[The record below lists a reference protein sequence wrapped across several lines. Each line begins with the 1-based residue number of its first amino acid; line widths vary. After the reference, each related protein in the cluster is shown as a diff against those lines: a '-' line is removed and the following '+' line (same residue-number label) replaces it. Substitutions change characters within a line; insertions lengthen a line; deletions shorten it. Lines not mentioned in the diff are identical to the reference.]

1 MQVFLQML
9 KCKLHG
15 AIVTEANL
23 EYQGSI
29 SIDRD
34 LIDQAGFLIG
44 EKVLVAD
51 MASGNRFET
60 YVIEAPRGS
69 GEICLNGAAARLGTV
84 GDRVIVMAWC
94 LMDAEEA
101 ASHRAKVVKI
111 GPDGSVER
119 VFDMDRGD
127 GNEV

>member
-1 MQVFLQML
+1 MFLQML

-15 AIVTEANL
+15 AVVTEANL

-29 SIDRD
+29 SIDREF
-34 LIDQAGFLIG
+34 IDEAGLLIG

-51 MASGNRFET
+51 IESANRFET

-69 GEICLNGAAARLGTV
+69 REICLNGAAARLGTV

-94 LMDAEEA
+94 LMDVEEA
-101 ASHRAKVVKI
+101 KSHRAKVVKI
-111 GPDGSVER
+111 GPDRGIER
-119 VFDMDRGD
+119 VFEMDSGD
-127 GNEV
+127 GATLS

>member
-1 MQVFLQML
+1 MFLQML

-15 AIVTEANL
+15 AVITEANL

-34 LIDQAGFLIG
+34 LIDKAGFLIG
-44 EKVLVAD
+44 EKVMVAD
-51 MASGNRFET
+51 MESGNRFET

-69 GEICLNGAAARLGTV
+69 MEICLNGAAARLGTV

-94 LMDAEEA
+94 LLNEDEA
-101 ASHRAKVVKI
+101 KKHRARVVKI
-111 GPDGSVER
+111 GSDRKIER
-119 VFDMDRGD
+119 IFDM
-127 GNEV
+127 ESHE

>member
-1 MQVFLQML
+1 MFLQML
-9 KCKLHG
+9 RCKLHG
-15 AIVTEANL
+15 AVVTEANL

-34 LIDQAGFLIG
+34 FIDAAGFLIG

-51 MASGNRFET
+51 MASGSRFET

-69 GEICLNGAAARLGTV
+69 REICLNGAAARLGTV

-94 LMDAEEA
+94 LLDHEEA
-101 ASHRAKVVKI
+101 LSHRARVVKI
-111 GPDGSVER
+111 GSDRGIER
-119 VFDMDRGD
+119 IFDMDRGD
-127 GNEV
+127 GLK

>member
-1 MQVFLQML
+1 MRTLLLQML
-9 KCKLHG
+9 KGKLHG
-15 AIVTEANL
+15 ARVTEANL
-23 EYQGSI
+23 EYRGSI

-34 LIDQAGFLIG
+34 LMEAAGFLVG

-69 GEICLNGAAARLGTV
+69 GAICLNGAAARQGTV

-94 LMDAEEA
+94 LLDADEAVRHRPRVARVDEKNAVVETVLMNGGEE
-101 ASHRAKVVKI
+101 
-111 GPDGSVER
+111 P
-119 VFDMDRGD
+119 
-127 GNEV
+127 

>member
-1 MQVFLQML
+1 MFLQML

-34 LIDQAGFLIG
+34 FIDQAGFLIG

-94 LMDAEEA
+94 LMDVKEA

-111 GPDGSVER
+111 GPDGAVEK

-127 GNEV
+127 GNEL

>member
-1 MQVFLQML
+1 MFLNML

-15 AIVTEANL
+15 AVVTEANL

-34 LIDQAGFLIG
+34 FIDQAGFLIG

-51 MASGNRFET
+51 MESGSRFET

-69 GEICLNGAAARLGTV
+69 REICLNGAAARLGTV
-84 GDRVIVMAWC
+84 GDRVIVMAWA
-94 LMDAEEA
+94 LMTEEEA
-101 ASHRAKVVKI
+101 RFHRAKVVKI
-111 GPDGSVER
+111 GPDRGIER
-119 VFDMDRGD
+119 VFLMD
-127 GNEV
+127 GNDR

>member
-1 MQVFLQML
+1 MFLQML

-51 MASGNRFET
+51 MASGSRFET

-94 LMDAEEA
+94 LMDAKEA

-111 GPDGSVER
+111 GPDGAVER

-127 GNEV
+127 GNEI

>member
-1 MQVFLQML
+1 MFLQML
-9 KCKLHG
+9 RCKLHG
-15 AIVTEANL
+15 AVVTEANL

-34 LIDQAGFLIG
+34 FIDAAGFLIG

-51 MASGNRFET
+51 MASGSRFET

-69 GEICLNGAAARLGTV
+69 REICLNGAAARLGTV

-94 LMDAEEA
+94 LLDREEA
-101 ASHRAKVVKI
+101 LSHRARVVKI
-111 GPDGSVER
+111 GSDRGIER
-119 VFDMDRGD
+119 IFDMDRGD
-127 GNEV
+127 GLK